1 MKYAIIL
8 ILILISVLICTIIVL
23 KNNSKNKTIIP
34 NIKPKTPIYK
44 ETKDDNYNPSFEVEL
59 IDYKKNQLNISKSHL
74 NDEVHFKKD
83 KDKRIKVYTTSK
95 LYIGKIAIKD
105 YKNFDLIAK
114 KPYYFE
120 GVIYSYLKE
129 DITAKKVIISIQA
142 KIEYSKEIYKINNDY
157 LNKLVTLNSI
167 FEVNQIIQ
175 TSYGASTIIEI
186 HEDHLIVDVPSLGK
200 REIYNLKETI
210 N

>member
-1 MKYAIIL
+1 M
-8 ILILISVLICTIIVL
+8 
-23 KNNSKNKTIIP
+23 
-34 NIKPKTPIYK
+34 
-44 ETKDDNYNPSFEVEL
+44 
-59 IDYKKNQLNISKSHL
+59 DYKKAQLNITKSHL
-74 NDEVHFKKD
+74 SEELYFKKD
-83 KDKRIKVYTTSK
+83 KDKRIKVYTSNK
-95 LYIGKIAIKD
+95 KYIGKIAIKD